1 MFIMSLAVADLTVGL
16 FVMPVSSAYAIT
28 GDWRLGPAVCQLWL
42 SADYTAST
50 ASILN
55 LLVLSLDRYWSIRS
69 PLKYLRKRTRKRA
82 LCMIALAWLVSA
94 SWVLPIA
101 CWRRWQGD
109 RAGPPL
115 PPGLCDTEFADD
127 VLFKLTASAANF
139 YLPMLVMI
147 ALYVKIF
154 TEIRKRSRLE
164 IGQCGGSRTKGSDRC
179 GDEAVAPSRPQQPS
193 PDGAPPS
200 PVTTLRVR
208 VTRRR
213 LASSLRQQ
221 KKAARQLGVIMGALV
236 LCWLPY
242 TVTFVVTAHCSSCVS
257 ARVHTLTIWLGYLN
271 SAANPF
277 LYALCNAN
285 FKRAFK
291 KMFCRVGQQ
300 PSSTAKTDQLFA

>member
-16 FVMPVSSAYAIT
+16 FVMPLSSAYAIT
-28 GDWRLGPAVCQLWL
+28 GDWRLGPAMCQLWL

-55 LLVLSLDRYWSIRS
+55 LMVLSLDRYWSIRS

-82 LCMIALAWLVSA
+82 LCMIAIAWLVSA

-109 RAGPPL
+109 SAVPPQ

-127 VLFKLTASAANF
+127 VLFKLMASAANF
-139 YLPMLVMI
+139 YLPMVVMI
-147 ALYVKIF
+147 ALYAKIF

-164 IGQCGGSRTKGSDRC
+164 LGQCGASRRTGSDRC
-179 GDEAVAPSRPQQPS
+179 VNEVTEAPGSQWPIPDSSTPS
-193 PDGAPPS
+193 PR
-200 PVTTLRVR
+200 TTLRVR
-208 VTRRR
+208 VTQRR
-213 LASSLRQQ
+213 LATSLRQQ

-242 TVTFVVTAHCSSCVS
+242 TVTFVVTAHCHSCVS
-257 ARVHTLTIWLGYLN
+257 ARVQTLTIWLGYLN

-277 LYALCNAN
+277 LYALCNTN

-291 KMFCRVGQQ
+291 KMVCRDGQQ
-300 PSSTAKTDQLFA
+300 HLATTKSDHLFA